1 MAFKGIKNEE
11 LKIKILAIKNL
22 IFNSSFLIPFIKAET
37 ALTLFLM
44 PAFPAA
50 PPNAPPRRS
59 ALDQFSLRDRVIVI
73 TGATGVLGESLALAV
88 AEAGAKVAVL
98 GRDAG
103 RAAARVAAI
112 AAAGGT
118 AMAVLADV
126 LDPAQM
132 QAACDE
138 IVGAWGTVDGLVN
151 AAGGNLP
158 GATIAPEQDLF
169 DDLSIAQTRSAVDLN
184 LFGTVIPTTVFG
196 RVMAARGR
204 GSIVNVSSLAAQR
217 PLTRVLGYT
226 MAKKAVE
233 AYTQW
238 MAVELGL
245 RYGGALRINAIAPG
259 VFLTEQ
265 NRALLVQPDGAATDR
280 ARQFIAHTPF
290 RRFGEPEELTGTL
303 IYLLSDASRFVT
315 GETVLVDGGFNA
327 YSGV

>member
-1 MAFKGIKNEE
+1 M
-11 LKIKILAIKNL
+11 
-22 IFNSSFLIPFIKAET
+22 SSS
-37 ALTLFLM
+37 
-44 PAFPAA
+44 A
-50 PPNAPPRRS
+50 PVATPRHLP
-59 ALDQFSLRDRVIVI
+59 ALDQFSLRNKVIVI
-73 TGATGVLGESLALAV
+73 TGATGVLGESLSLAV
-88 AEAGAKVAVL
+88 AEAGAKVAIL

-103 RAAARVAAI
+103 RAARRVAAI
-112 AAAGGT
+112 QAVGGE

-126 LDPAQM
+126 LDQDQM
-132 QAACDE
+132 QRACDE
-138 IVGAWGTVDGLVN
+138 IVAAWGTIDGLVN

-158 GATIAPEQDLF
+158 GATVAPDQDLF
-169 DDLSIAQTRSAVDLN
+169 DLSIAHTRHAVDLN

-196 RVMAARGR
+196 RVMAANGK
-204 GSIVNVSSLAAQR
+204 GSIVNVSSLTAQR

-245 RYGGALRINAIAPG
+245 RYGGGMRMNAIAPG

-265 NRALLVQPDGAATDR
+265 NRDLLVAADGSPTERARKFIAATPY
-280 ARQFIAHTPF
+280 Q
-290 RRFGEPEELTGTL
+290 RFGQPEELTGTL

-315 GETVLVDGGFNA
+315 GETVIVDGGFNA

>member
-1 MAFKGIKNEE
+1 M
-11 LKIKILAIKNL
+11 LPVTL
-22 IFNSSFLIPFIKAET
+22 ET
-37 ALTLFLM
+37 Q
-44 PAFPAA
+44 PAA
-50 PPNAPPRRS
+50 ANGATPRRS
-59 ALDQFSLRDRVIVI
+59 SLDQFSLRDRVIVI
-73 TGATGVLGESLALAV
+73 TGATGVLGESLSLAV

-112 AAAGGT
+112 RAGGGT

-126 LDPAQM
+126 LDEGQM

-138 IVGAWGTVDGLVN
+138 IVATWGTVDGLVN
-151 AAGGNLP
+151 AAGGNLA
-158 GATIAPEQDLF
+158 GATVGPDQDLF
-169 DDLSIAQTRSAVDLN
+169 DLNIAQTRAAVDLN

-196 RVMAARGR
+196 RVMAANGR
-204 GSIVNVSSLAAQR
+204 GSIVNVSSLTAQR

-238 MAVELGL
+238 MATELGL
-245 RYGGALRINAIAPG
+245 RYGGALRMNAIAPG

-265 NRALLVQPDGAATDR
+265 NRSLLLHPDGSLTERAGKIIAAT
-280 ARQFIAHTPF
+280 PF
-290 RRFGEPEELTGTL
+290 QRFGQPEELTGTL

>member
-1 MAFKGIKNEE
+1 M
-11 LKIKILAIKNL
+11 
-22 IFNSSFLIPFIKAET
+22 
-37 ALTLFLM
+37 
-44 PAFPAA
+44 
-50 PPNAPPRRS
+50 S
-59 ALDQFSLRDRVIVI
+59 ALNQFSLHGKVVVI
-73 TGATGVLGESLALAV
+73 TGATGVLGEALSLAV
-88 AEAGAKVAVL
+88 AEAGARVAIL

-103 RAAARVAAI
+103 RAAERVAAI
-112 AAAGGT
+112 EAVGGE

-126 LDPAQM
+126 LDKDQM

-138 IVGAWGTVDGLVN
+138 IMQAWGSIDGLVN

-158 GATIAPEQDLF
+158 GATIAPDQDVF
-169 DDLSIAQTRSAVDLN
+169 DLSIEDTRRAVDLN

-196 RVMAARGR
+196 RVMAEQGK
-204 GSIVNVSSLAAQR
+204 GSIVNVSSLTAQR

-245 RYGGALRINAIAPG
+245 RYGGALRMNAIAPG

-265 NRALLVQPDGAATDR
+265 NRALLVQPDGTPTDR
-280 ARQFIAHTPF
+280 ARKFIAATPYQ
-290 RRFGEPEELTGTL
+290 RFGQPEELTGTL

-315 GETVLVDGGFNA
+315 GETVMVDGGFNA

>member
-1 MAFKGIKNEE
+1 MTPV
-11 LKIKILAIKNL
+11 
-22 IFNSSFLIPFIKAET
+22 SSA
-37 ALTLFLM
+37 
-44 PAFPAA
+44 PAPAA
-50 PPNAPPRRS
+50 APVSTAHPMS
-59 ALDQFSLRDRVIVI
+59 ALNQFSLHGKVVVI
-73 TGATGVLGESLALAV
+73 TGATGVLGEALSLAV
-88 AEAGAKVAVL
+88 AEAGARVAIL

-103 RAAARVAAI
+103 RAAERVAAI
-112 AAAGGT
+112 EAVGGE
-118 AMAVLADV
+118 ALSVLADV
-126 LDPAQM
+126 LDKGQM

-138 IVGAWGTVDGLVN
+138 IMQVWGRIDGLVN

-158 GATIAPEQDLF
+158 GATIAPDQDVF
-169 DDLSIAQTRSAVDLN
+169 DLSIEDTRRAVDLN

-196 RVMAARGR
+196 RVMAEQGK
-204 GSIVNVSSLAAQR
+204 GSIVNVSSLTAQR

-245 RYGGALRINAIAPG
+245 RYGGGLRMNAIAPG

-265 NRALLVQPDGAATDR
+265 NRALLVQPDGTPTDR
-280 ARQFIAHTPF
+280 ARKFIAATPYQ
-290 RRFGEPEELTGTL
+290 RFGQPEELTGTL

-315 GETVLVDGGFNA
+315 GETVMVDGGFNA